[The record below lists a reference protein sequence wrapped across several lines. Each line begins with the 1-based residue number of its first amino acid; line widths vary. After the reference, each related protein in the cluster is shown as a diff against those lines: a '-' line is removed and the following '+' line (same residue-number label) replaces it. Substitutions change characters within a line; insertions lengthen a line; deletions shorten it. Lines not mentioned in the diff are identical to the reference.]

1 MRVDIYTTPTCG
13 YCHQAKRFFTERG
26 VRYFEY
32 DVSRDQDAAERMMNL
47 TGQTGVPVVVIDGQV
62 VVGFDRMRIES
73 LLADFGS
80 GRHPRLGLKVA
91 DASRYASHEGAY
103 VGAVE
108 PDSSGA
114 LAGLQQGDVI
124 VSVNSNRIDS
134 ATDLQKVLSAPGVSG
149 RVTIGFIRDEQA
161 MQTQVAM

>member
-1 MRVDIYTTPTCG
+1 MRVDIYTTPTCE

-47 TGQTGVPVVVIDGQV
+47 TGQMGVPVIVIDGQA

-73 LLADFGS
+73 LLADSGN

-91 DASRYASHEGAY
+91 DANRYASHQGAY
-103 VGAVE
+103 IGAVE

-134 ATDLQKVLSAPGVSG
+134 ATDLQKALSTPDVSG
-149 RVTIGFIRDEQA
+149 HVTIGFIRDEQV